1 MNYKTSTTVGQ
12 VTSPPKDVQVLTHG
26 TREYVVLRG
35 RRNFADVIHLRI
47 LRWRDHPGLSKQAQ
61 HITKGHAK
69 RRALPGPE
77 PEKEP

>member
-12 VTSPPKDVQVLTHG
+12 VTSPSKDVQVLTHG

-47 LRWRDHPGLSKQAQ
+47 LRWRVSTNRATQAPPDFFFTRLDDLEQ
-61 HITKGHAK
+61 VT
-69 RRALPGPE
+69 
-77 PEKEP
+77 